1 MVGISQLL
9 EQYTIKNNAGVYK
22 MTSTAVATLTDR
34 MAALRNRASQQA
46 EVWQPTTGD
55 ILIGTI
61 AGSET
66 VSHPLYGAQLQM
78 LVRNEYGSITKV
90 WMSRFLQD
98 NLKSQKAELG
108 DLVALTFHGK
118 RKNARGNDYNAYTV
132 IIEKEAVHG

>member
-1 MVGISQLL
+1 
-9 EQYTIKNNAGVYK
+9 
-22 MTSTAVATLTDR
+22 MTNTTLTTLSDK
-34 MAALRNRASQQA
+34 MNALRNRASQQQG
-46 EVWQPTTGD
+46 EIWSPQ
-55 ILIGTI
+55 IGETLVGI
-61 AGSET
+61 ISGSET
-66 VSHPLYGAQLQM
+66 VSHPLYGDQYQM
-78 LVRNEYGSITKV
+78 LVRNENGSITKV